1 MALAVSNS
9 FMVRTLKAFLLYSQ
23 FNCLGSASL
32 SLMVPAE
39 TEDRSKR
46 ARAAVC
52 IVPSGSFRGFCW
64 FVLF

>member
-1 MALAVSNS
+1 MALPVSDS
-9 FMVRTLKAFLLYSQ
+9 FVVRTLKAFLLYSQ

-39 TEDRSKR
+39 AEDRSER

-52 IVPSGSFRGFCW
+52 IVLSGSFRGFCW